1 MALILKSG
9 AVFLH
14 IPKTG
19 GNWVTAVLREC
30 GLVVGSIGSKHSNL
44 DRLVSPFD
52 GRSGKRLGMMERAR
66 ASSVL
71 KPKPFMFCFV
81 RHPLSWYESW
91 FKYQTQPACDW
102 RDWGSDK
109 DVLAWHPCCP
119 LNGCR
124 SEDFDGF
131 IRNALEKR
139 PGFVSEMYS
148 EFAKPQVEYVG
159 RQESLR
165 DDLVSVLKRLN
176 LTFDEGFVRDF
187 KEVGVSPVPR
197 QKVEWDPELKQRVLE
212 LEHLALLRYGYL

>member
-1 MALILKSG
+1 MALILKGG

-19 GNWVTAVLREC
+19 GNWVTSVLREC
-30 GLVVGSIGSKHSNL
+30 GLVKGSIGYKHSNL
-44 DRLVSPFD
+44 DRLVSPYEA
-52 GRSGKRLGMMERAR
+52 RSGKRFGLLQRAR
-66 ASSVL
+66 IASVL

-81 RHPLSWYESW
+81 RHPLKWYESW

-102 RDWGSDK
+102 RDWGSDQ

-119 LNGCR
+119 LNGSR
-124 SEDFDGF
+124 SETFDGF
-131 IRNALEKR
+131 VRKALEMR

-148 EFAKPQVEYVG
+148 EFAKPQVEFVG
-159 RQESLR
+159 RQESLV
-165 DDLVSVLKRLN
+165 DDLVAVLKRLN
-176 LTFDEGFVRDF
+176 LSFDEDFVRSF
-187 KEVGVSPVPR
+187 KEVGVSSAPK